1 VVAVGQKV
9 PVKVIEIDGDRRRI
23 SLSIRQALPGG
34 GAEPIPEDEITPEAE
49 AEAASEAADET
60 TGADV
65 LEAAM
70 APEVEPR
77 PAAEEPEAAASE
89 EEAGPKPLGEET
101 IESIIADLKRRT
113 EQKE

>member
-1 VVAVGQKV
+1 
-9 PVKVIEIDGDRRRI
+9 
-23 SLSIRQALPGG
+23 LSIRQALPGG
-34 GAEPIPEDEITPEAE
+34 GAEPIPEDEITPEQTAPE
-49 AEAASEAADET
+49 ETAEAAPSR
-60 TGADV
+60 DV

-77 PAAEEPEAAASE
+77 PAAEAPAEGDEGEA
-89 EEAGPKPLGEET
+89 KPLGEET